1 LDYYEE
7 KLLGNIPTEGRILVE
22 EYYKA
27 LYMNDGDPEKYNF
40 PYWVEY
46 FKVSNVT
53 LRNAFNYI
61 FFPIADPNNPTEIGK
76 ILHFKDI
83 DLQER
88 RKLIAEMSS
97 EEYKN
102 YLENTDERPELQEI
116 KRLDYINYQKSAKI
130 PRISNRT
137 IPHTDEDLEDLVDFG
152 LIKSDVIRDID
163 KKIGEFVTNKIEY
176 QGLILDKDVKLKL
189 DEIREKRKLLDE
201 EYYRR
206 IAENPEL
213 IETGEINEENENENE
228 NKKVLESGK
237 VKLISNTP
245 NKENGLNDF
254 NNNNN
259 NIINNDKEINFEFDK
274 NETKGNENLKGN
286 KNENLIENKNEI
298 NLDTRDKKNK

>member
-61 FFPIADPNNPTEIGK
+61 FFPIPDPNNPTEIGK
-76 ILHFKDI
+76 VLHFKDI
-83 DLQER
+83 ELQER
-88 RKLIAEMSS
+88 RKLIAEMSTD
-97 EEYKN
+97 EYKS

-116 KRLDYINYQKSAKI
+116 KRLDYIKYQKSAKSA
-130 PRISNRT
+130 RISDRT
-137 IPHTDEDLEDLVDFG
+137 IPTTDEDLEDLVDFG

-163 KKIGEFVTNKIEY
+163 KKIGEFVSNKIEH
-176 QGLILDKDVKLKL
+176 QGLILDKDIKLKL
-189 DEIREKRKLLDE
+189 EEIREKRKLLDE

-213 IETGEINEENENENE
+213 IETETKDANEKDDNN
-228 NKKVLESGK
+228 NKALESGK
-237 VKLISNTP
+237 VKLISNDGEDLINQNRNEFNENNNDNKKDLDIDIHKIKNKT
-245 NKENGLNDF
+245 NEIFKENNLE
-254 NNNNN
+254 
-259 NIINNDKEINFEFDK
+259 DKDK
-274 NETKGNENLKGN
+274 NN
-286 KNENLIENKNEI
+286 
-298 NLDTRDKKNK
+298 